1 MLPKD
6 STAFL
11 ATNVWT
17 AGVCNRIQPAKS
29 SETIA
34 TMIPQNIFRA
44 FSIIASLGDQRPW
57 LITTKIL
64 NIRWIDEN
72 SCIFAI
78 R

>member
-34 TMIPQNIFRA
+34 TMVPQNIFRA
-44 FSIIASLGDQRPW
+44 FFNHRKPWRSASVANNNKD
-57 LITTKIL
+57 TKYPL
-64 NIRWIDEN
+64 D
-72 SCIFAI
+72 
-78 R
+78 